1 MKIVENVAI
10 WLVRVFRKN
19 IFSKIFSARKERSI
33 AKDTIFGFVVDY
45 DEVNPSQY
53 NPPAAG
59 YLHKPPVIF
68 FEKIFKN
75 KKKIFQYRSKRD
87 AASSTDYNTPAPP
100 EYKKEEEY
108 KQPASEYAS
117 PGYSP
122 ATNYQNYYN
131 YEKTP
136 NVRENFFLEV

>member
-68 FEKIFKN
+68 FEKIFFN
-75 KKKIFQYRSKRD
+75 FSKKIFSVSFKKRCSTLYRLLYYRTSRIQKR
-87 AASSTDYNTPAPP
+87 
-100 EYKKEEEY
+100 
-108 KQPASEYAS
+108 
-117 PGYSP
+117 GI
-122 ATNYQNYYN
+122 
-131 YEKTP
+131 
-136 NVRENFFLEV
+136 